1 MKVVIG
7 NSWPYANGSL
17 HLGRLASVIPGD
29 VLARY
34 HRAKGDE
41 VIFVSGSDCHG
52 TPIAIKAKEEK
63 KAPREIADYYHREF
77 EHCFSSLG
85 ISYDLYAKT
94 DSINHHKVVKDY
106 IKKLYEDEYIYEKLV
121 AQTYCE
127 SCNQFLP
134 DRYIE
139 GICPHCGGIAR
150 GDQCEQ
156 CSEILDPED
165 LIDKKCKICGS
176 EPVVKESRHLFFK
189 LSNFGNKLKQLLSL
203 EHGWRD
209 NAVKLTERY
218 INEGLRDRAVTRDLE
233 WGIDVPLEGFE
244 DKKIY
249 VWIEAVLGYLSA
261 SLKCCNGNKDL
272 LDEYWNSKDS
282 RIYLIH
288 GKDNIP
294 FHTVIFPS
302 ILFALGF
309 DDVNLR
315 IISSEYLNLE
325 GKKFST
331 SRNWAVWVPY
341 IIEHYNP
348 DSIRYFLMVNGPEK
362 RDSDFSWR
370 EFINSHN
377 SELLGGFGNFINRT
391 LTFIHKNYK
400 GSITNCGLNPR
411 IKREIEET
419 YKNAGVSIENGEFK
433 DAINTIFSLVKR
445 GNKLFDEE
453 TPWITIK
460 EDEEKC
466 RQTLY
471 NCVQIIV
478 NLANLLNPIIPFSC
492 EKLRGFLGIKEA
504 NWSFQELKDIKLNDL
519 ELLFERIDKKT
530 IDYEVM
536 RLKSGRL

>member
-1 MKVVIG
+1 MKVIIG

-17 HLGRLASVIPGD
+17 HLGRLSSVIPGD

-63 KAPREIADYYHREF
+63 KAPREISDYYHREF
-77 EHCFSSLG
+77 EHCFKSLG
-85 ISYDLYAKT
+85 ISYDVYDKT
-94 DSINHHKVVKDY
+94 DSSNHHKVVKEY
-106 IKKLYEDEYIYEKLV
+106 IKELYDNGFIYEKVV

-139 GICPHCGGIAR
+139 GICPHCGGVAR

-165 LIDKKCKICGS
+165 LIDRKCKICGS

-189 LSNFGNKLKQLLSL
+189 LSSFDKKLRKVLDS

-209 NAVKLTERY
+209 NAVRLTERY
-218 INEGLRDRAVTRDLE
+218 INDGLRDRAVTRDLE
-233 WGIDVPLEGFE
+233 WGIDVPIEGFE

-249 VWIEAVLGYLSA
+249 VWIEAVMGYLSA
-261 SLKCCNGNKDL
+261 SLRCCNDDRNL
-272 LDEYWNSKDS
+272 LKKFWSEKDS
-282 RIYLIH
+282 RVYLIH

-309 DDVNLR
+309 EDVNLR
-315 IISSEYLNLE
+315 IVSSEYLNLE

-341 IIEHYNP
+341 IIKHYNP
-348 DSIRYFLMVNGPEK
+348 DSIRYFLMSNGPEK

-370 EFINSHN
+370 EFINAHN

-391 LTFIHKNYK
+391 LTFINKNYN
-400 GSITNCGLNPR
+400 GILYNCGLNLKIR
-411 IKREIEET
+411 DDIQKT
-419 YKNAGVSIENGEFK
+419 YINAGKSIENGEFK
-433 DAINTIFSLVKR
+433 DAINTIFALVKR
-445 GNKLFDEE
+445 GNKLFDEQ

-460 EDEEKC
+460 EDEKRCKE
-466 RQTLY
+466 TLY
-471 NCVQIIV
+471 NCVQIIA
-478 NLANLLNPIIPFSC
+478 NLSNLLNPIIPFSC
-492 EKLRGFLGIKEA
+492 EKLRGFLGIEKA
-504 NWSFQELKDIKLNDL
+504 SWSFVELKDIKINNID
-519 ELLFERIDKKT
+519 LLFERIDKKT
-530 IDYEVM
+530 IEYEVM
-536 RLKSGRL
+536 RLKAGKA

>member
-29 VLARY
+29 ALARY

-106 IKKLYEDEYIYEKLV
+106 IKKLYEDGYIYEKLV

-139 GICPHCGGIAR
+139 GICPHCGGVAR

-176 EPVVKESRHLFFK
+176 EPIVKESRHLFFK
-189 LSNFGNKLKQLLSL
+189 LSNFDNKLKQLLNS

-218 INEGLRDRAVTRDLE
+218 IKEGLRDRAVTRDLE

-261 SLKCCNGNKDL
+261 SLKCCNGSKDL
-272 LDEYWNSKDS
+272 LDEYWNSKES

-309 DDVNLR
+309 NDVNLR
-315 IISSEYLNLE
+315 IVSSEYLNLE

-400 GSITNCGLNPR
+400 GSIANCGLNHK
-411 IKREIEET
+411 IKRDIEET
-419 YKNAGVSIENGEFK
+419 YKKAGVSIENGEFK
-433 DAINTIFSLVKR
+433 DAINTIFALVKR

-492 EKLRGFLGIKEA
+492 EKLRGFLGIREA
-504 NWSFQELKDIKLNDL
+504 NWSFQELKNIKLNDL

-536 RLKSGRL
+536 RLKSGRI